1 MAQPQPDFPQLG
13 QHLAG
18 ATKQVN
24 RVPNTGMPVEA
35 VVNVVNLNLTALTAQ
50 HTQQFQEVITRLD
63 AIQAGMN
70 NIQASLNNMLAG
82 MKAGMNNIQAGMNN
96 TLAGQQQIP
105 TQPDNAIAPL
115 EHQFANL
122 LMGE

>member
-18 ATKQVN
+18 ATKRVN
-24 RVPNTGMPVEA
+24 RVPNTGIP
-35 VVNVVNLNLTALTAQ
+35 VVNVVNLSLTALTAQ
-50 HTQQFQEVITRLD
+50 QTQQFQEVITRLD
-63 AIQAGMN
+63 AIQAGMD
-70 NIQASLNNMLAG
+70 NIQAELQ
-82 MKAGMNNIQAGMNN
+82 AGMNNIQAGLNN
-96 TLAGQQQIP
+96 ILGGVNNIRAGQQQIQ

-122 LMGE
+122 LIDE

>member
-18 ATKQVN
+18 ATKQGN
-24 RVPNTGMPVEA
+24 RVPNTGMPA
-35 VVNVVNLNLTALTAQ
+35 SVVNVLNLNLTALTAQ
-50 HTQQFQEVITRLD
+50 HTQQFQEVTTRLD

-70 NIQASLNNMLAG
+70 NIQA
-82 MKAGMNNIQAGMNN
+82 GMNNIQAGMNN
-96 TLAGQQQIP
+96 ILAGVNNILAGQQQIP

-122 LMGE
+122 LIGE